1 MNENLKDAIQILENE
16 YKRYL
21 SILKPLSP
29 SSKEYDKYLVY
40 CYQLDCVIKN
50 LKRYFKEEL

>member
-21 SILKPLSP
+21 GILKSLSP

-40 CYQLDCVIKN
+40 CYQNCACNTWQTI
-50 LKRYFKEEL
+50 